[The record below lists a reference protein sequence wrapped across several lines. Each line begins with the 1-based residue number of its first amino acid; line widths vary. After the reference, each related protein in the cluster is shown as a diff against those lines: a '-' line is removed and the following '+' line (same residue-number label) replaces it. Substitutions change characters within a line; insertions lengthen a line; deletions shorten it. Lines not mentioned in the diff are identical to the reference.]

1 MGWSVGVEVGVTG
14 GGRGQG
20 RGAKGLRPE
29 GWLGPEGWARVRG
42 ELLGG
47 PAKKFTPMARMKERK
62 AFGSTLVL
70 AGSGFASAS
79 PVHALLA
86 SGLEGLS
93 SSSPRFTLSI
103 ARRAGS
109 SSIIVITFLIG
120 IIALSTSL
128 ERAFFRIASATESI
142 AGYEARSM
150 RLALMRLGTPAAA
163 RSLSWMT

>member
-1 MGWSVGVEVGVTG
+1 MGCGG
-14 GGRGQG
+14 GGRGNGWGQG
-20 RGAKGLRPE
+20 AGARGQGATTRGMARAR
-29 GWLGPEGWARVRG
+29 GWARVRG

-47 PAKKFTPMARMKERK
+47 PAKKLTPMARMKERK

-70 AGSGFASAS
+70 AGFASAP

-109 SSIIVITFLIG
+109 MIMLITFLVG
-120 IIALSTSL
+120 IIALSTFF

-150 RLALMRLGTPAAA
+150 RLA
-163 RSLSWMT
+163 

>member
-1 MGWSVGVEVGVTG
+1 MGWGVGVEVGVTG

-20 RGAKGLRPE
+20 RGAKGL
-29 GWLGPEGWARVRG
+29 GPEGWARVRG
-42 ELLGG
+42 ELLAG
-47 PAKKFTPMARMKERK
+47 PAKKLTPMARMKERK

-70 AGSGFASAS
+70 AGFASAP

-109 SSIIVITFLIG
+109 MIMLITFLVG
-120 IIALSTSL
+120 IIALSTFF

-150 RLALMRLGTPAAA
+150 RLA
-163 RSLSWMT
+163 

>member
-1 MGWSVGVEVGVTG
+1 MG
-14 GGRGQG
+14 R
-20 RGAKGLRPE
+20 
-29 GWLGPEGWARVRG
+29 
-42 ELLGG
+42 
-47 PAKKFTPMARMKERK
+47 PAKKLTPMARMKERK

-109 SSIIVITFLIG
+109 MIMLITFLVG
-120 IIALSTSL
+120 IIAPSTFF
-128 ERAFFRIASATESI
+128 ERAFFRIASATESM

-150 RLALMRLGTPAAA
+150 RLA
-163 RSLSWMT
+163 

>member
-1 MGWSVGVEVGVTG
+1 MGCGG
-14 GGRGQG
+14 GGRGNGWGQG
-20 RGAKGLRPE
+20 AGARGQGATTRGMARAR
-29 GWLGPEGWARVRG
+29 GCARVRG

-47 PAKKFTPMARMKERK
+47 PAKKLTPMARMKERK

-70 AGSGFASAS
+70 AGFASAL

-109 SSIIVITFLIG
+109 MIMLITFLVG
-120 IIALSTSL
+120 IIALSTFF

-150 RLALMRLGTPAAA
+150 RLA
-163 RSLSWMT
+163 

>member
-1 MGWSVGVEVGVTG
+1 MG
-14 GGRGQG
+14 R
-20 RGAKGLRPE
+20 
-29 GWLGPEGWARVRG
+29 
-42 ELLGG
+42 
-47 PAKKFTPMARMKERK
+47 PAKKLTPMARMKERK

-70 AGSGFASAS
+70 AGFAAP

-109 SSIIVITFLIG
+109 MIMLITFFVG
-120 IIALSTSL
+120 IIAPSTFF
-128 ERAFFRIASATESI
+128 ERAFFRIASATESM

-150 RLALMRLGTPAAA
+150 RLALMRLGAPARRPA
-163 RSLSWMT
+163 RSGR